1 MANPQHI
8 AWLQEGVE
16 AWNARRQRED
26 FTPDFSADF
35 SGEKLGEAFIRVGKI
50 EMVEGVPI
58 IPLAGADLSNANFKG
73 ADLTGLVHVPVAPV
87 VLTQPLGIGSLKADF
102 SGARLT
108 RADFTSADLSDA
120 NFAGADI
127 ESTNFTDSKL
137 NKSNF
142 TYARGIEPNFERA
155 HLWGADFSH
164 ASFGGPIFT
173 NAHLRE
179 SNFSHAYFVRGNFH
193 NANLSEVN
201 FSDADLWYAN
211 LEDAA
216 VESGRLSE
224 ARDLSHSQPR
234 KATLFSSVHSLP
246 PVGFDRLDITRVGD
260 FIETIQTVKT
270 AYDQHPVVMY
280 FRGEKQDYMDTSLV
294 PSSMRDSLIRHQ
306 SEMLRDL
313 IARRPADF
321 SQARSALDM
330 WMLAQHYGL
339 PTQFLDI
346 TSSPLVG
353 LFFACEN
360 ASEGTPQD
368 GYVHIFATPKS
379 LVKPFDS
386 DSVSVITNFA
396 RLSYHDKVALLGEE
410 EPPNV
415 RGYETPYPEVMRR
428 LYQLIQQE
436 KPYFEKRIDI
446 ADFHRVYIVEPQ
458 QSTDR
463 VRAQRGAFLI
473 SACLWGFTLEKI
485 RNWNP
490 GIPVYAHY
498 RLCVPHGC
506 KEALRGQLAML
517 NITRETLFPGL
528 DSAAE
533 AVRDS
538 YKPKA

>member
-1 MANPQHI
+1 
-8 AWLQEGVE
+8 
-16 AWNARRQRED
+16 
-26 FTPDFSADF
+26 
-35 SGEKLGEAFIRVGKI
+35 
-50 EMVEGVPI
+50 
-58 IPLAGADLSNANFKG
+58 
-73 ADLTGLVHVPVAPV
+73 
-87 VLTQPLGIGSLKADF
+87 
-102 SGARLT
+102 
-108 RADFTSADLSDA
+108 
-120 NFAGADI
+120 
-127 ESTNFTDSKL
+127 
-137 NKSNF
+137 
-142 TYARGIEPNFERA
+142 
-155 HLWGADFSH
+155 
-164 ASFGGPIFT
+164 
-173 NAHLRE
+173 
-179 SNFSHAYFVRGNFH
+179 
-193 NANLSEVN
+193 
-201 FSDADLWYAN
+201 
-211 LEDAA
+211 
-216 VESGRLSE
+216 
-224 ARDLSHSQPR
+224 
-234 KATLFSSVHSLP
+234 
-246 PVGFDRLDITRVGD
+246 
-260 FIETIQTVKT
+260 
-270 AYDQHPVVMY
+270 
-280 FRGEKQDYMDTSLV
+280 
-294 PSSMRDSLIRHQ
+294 
-306 SEMLRDL
+306 
-313 IARRPADF
+313 
-321 SQARSALDM
+321 M

-360 ASEGTPQD
+360 ASEGAPQD

-498 RLCVPHGC
+498 RLRVPHNH
-506 KEALRGQLAML
+506 KEALREQLAML
-517 NITRETLFPGL
+517 NVTRETLFPGL
-528 DSAAE
+528 DSAAA
-533 AVRDS
+533 AVKDS